1 VGHRIDPQD
10 WFVNLRHYV
19 FHSDWYIDAPVDD
32 VYEVIRDQRT
42 YIHWWKEIREAT
54 DLGGDTCRFRARSSL
69 PIYLDFTASLESEDR
84 EKGLLVAR
92 LTGDLE
98 GFVRWQQSPR
108 GAGTHISYDQEV
120 VTNKL
125 LINVLSPIA
134 RPAFRANHWLMMQNG
149 EKGLNTFMAG
159 VGFDRSPAQE
169 P

>member
-1 VGHRIDPQD
+1 M
-10 WFVNLRHYV
+10 NLRRYV
-19 FHSDWYIDAPVDD
+19 FHSEWDIDAPVDD
-32 VYEVIRDQRT
+32 VYAVIRDQRT

-54 DLGGDTCRFRARSSL
+54 DLGSDTCRFRVRSSL
-69 PIYLDFTASLESEDR
+69 PIYLEFTASLEEEDR
-84 EKGLLVAR
+84 DQGLLVAR

-120 VTNKL
+120 LTNKL

-134 RPAFRANHWLMMQNG
+134 RPAFRANHWLMMRNG

-159 VGFDRSPAQE
+159 VTFDPASTPE
-169 P
+169 GA